1 MLDAGSGRPVQLNKD
16 SNGRVTNS
24 PRKRACT
31 SSSKTQRNKK
41 VYKLGK
47 YGRTLLG
54 LLHGN
59 SLADNS
65 HMGSIRRKLCVLDV
79 DVVRVYADFLSVRKY
94 NGLSYREKEEKA
106 W

>member
-1 MLDAGSGRPVQLNKD
+1 M
-16 SNGRVTNS
+16 
-24 PRKRACT
+24 
-31 SSSKTQRNKK
+31 RNKK
-41 VYKLGK
+41 VHELGK

-79 DVVRVYADFLSVRKY
+79 DVVRVYADFLSVRKC
-94 NGLSYREKEEKA
+94 NAVSYWKKETDEER
-106 W
+106 

>member
-1 MLDAGSGRPVQLNKD
+1 MFDAGSGRPVQLNKD

-24 PRKRACT
+24 PRKRDCT

-47 YGRTLLG
+47 HGRTLLG